1 MNSAAGTLV
10 EVEKCFG
17 KLVAVHKNFVVETL
31 VAIQM
36 IVVMV
41 VEDRRNFVVVGNMSS
56 KGEVEVDQMSFAET
70 LVVVRKKSVVVE
82 ALVVDP

>member
-1 MNSAAGTLV
+1 
-10 EVEKCFG
+10 
-17 KLVAVHKNFVVETL
+17 
-31 VAIQM
+31 M